1 MITNTTTNIRKQ
13 VSSILTQIREY
24 HWYRTIS
31 PAYGMHL
38 PTVQQHLHEV
48 EANQDFLY
56 EQTSDLSAH
65 ADSLHSSKQGN
76 NVFWLNLP
84 AIASTQHS
92 GNNDVRNSI
101 IQIARDT
108 MACIKQRDTRWTMF
122 RYPPP
127 SLSHNERVIY
137 KDDSNQISNIS
148 IIYNRVH
155 TLQFKWTNYNWM
167 K

>member
-1 MITNTTTNIRKQ
+1 MITNTTTNIWKQ

-24 HWYRTIS
+24 QWYRTIS

-127 SLSHNERVIY
+127 LSHNERVIY
-137 KDDSNQISNIS
+137 KDDSTKSVKYQSSTIGS
-148 IIYNRVH
+148 IHYSLN
-155 TLQFKWTNYNWM
+155 M
-167 K
+167 